1 MGFLCTSSGS
11 TASKVAPPI
20 SVVAERTSYRSNGI
34 FFVLPSLRCMQNNDV
49 QCQVRRWQMAF
60 RGVSLPLTDVV

>member
-1 MGFLCTSSGS
+1 MS

-20 SVVAERTSYRSNGI
+20 SVAERTSYRSNGI
-34 FFVLPSLRCMQNNDV
+34 FFVPPSLRCMQNNDV
-49 QCQVRRWQMAF
+49 QCQVRRWHMAF